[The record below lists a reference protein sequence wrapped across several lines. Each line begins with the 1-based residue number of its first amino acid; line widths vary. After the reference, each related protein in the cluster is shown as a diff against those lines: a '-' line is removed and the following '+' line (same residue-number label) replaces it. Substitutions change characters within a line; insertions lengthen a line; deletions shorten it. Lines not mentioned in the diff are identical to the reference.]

1 MRRPEWKTKEDMWS
15 SFYSYLWCA
24 MQRSPPILVCNVWVR
39 ALANQHRDHFIVA
52 IFCRM
57 MQTVLAFGVDN
68 FQKRCRSAEQKTDN
82 ANMTL
87 HAGQVKRNV
96 PLKKECFYI
105 CRVFLLNHVKN
116 LVEEAQTARFIDD
129 IKTYRWFWSSF
140 HINSW
145 RVEKDSYDI
154 FASRKG
160 SHVQGSQISLPR

>member
-1 MRRPEWKTKEDMWS
+1 MLFPLKIALFLREIKGKHYFIQILLTISLVCEAKSRDISNQLRRLEWKTKEDMWS

-105 CRVFLLNHVKN
+105 R
-116 LVEEAQTARFIDD
+116 RFFF
-129 IKTYRWFWSSF
+129 Y
-140 HINSW
+140 
-145 RVEKDSYDI
+145 
-154 FASRKG
+154 
-160 SHVQGSQISLPR
+160 